1 MPGKSQNR
9 GRLTAYCHPPT
20 AYSRRSGERRGSP
33 VILASRARVPARR
46 GRVNPAARAHVQCLR
61 PAGGVKVSG
70 PRDLRAHPR
79 RVAAKGSEDEK
90 TMGVWARLK
99 RSLRAVFGGIIEK
112 TEDPELILQ
121 QTIRDMRDRVP
132 ELNNSVAQVMATEK
146 LLAKNKERLE
156 TQVVDL
162 DSKIRASGKMGRDD
176 IATAYIGQVQQ
187 GQLNLQKA
195 SQQLEHAN
203 LASKQ
208 ALKARDNYVLQMQ
221 RRTAEAMQLINQS
234 KQAKLQE
241 QLAQTMES
249 FELGDDAST
258 SNEMRDK
265 IDRRAAAAEAKMQ
278 LGAASVDTQMQ
289 DIEREAMDMQLQDK
303 LLAYKRDMG
312 LLGTGT
318 SAPAPQA
325 LPAEGETTSGGQ
337 NGTGG
342 GHVS

>member
-1 MPGKSQNR
+1 
-9 GRLTAYCHPPT
+9 
-20 AYSRRSGERRGSP
+20 
-33 VILASRARVPARR
+33 
-46 GRVNPAARAHVQCLR
+46 
-61 PAGGVKVSG
+61 
-70 PRDLRAHPR
+70 
-79 RVAAKGSEDEK
+79 
-90 TMGVWARLK
+90 MGLWSRLK
-99 RSLRAVFGGIIEK
+99 RSMRALFGGVIEK

-162 DSKIRASGKMGRDD
+162 DSKIRASVKMGRDD
-176 IATAYIGQVQQ
+176 IATAYIGQLQQ
-187 GQLNLQKA
+187 AQVDLQKT
-195 SQQLEHAN
+195 SQQLDHAN
-203 LASKQ
+203 NASKQ

-249 FELGDDAST
+249 FQLGDDAST
-258 SNEMRDK
+258 FNEMRDK

-289 DIEREAMDMQLQDK
+289 EIEREAQEMQLQDK
-303 LLAYKRDMG
+303 LLAYKREMG
-312 LLGTGT
+312 LLGAGTGT
-318 SAPAPQA
+318 EATPQA
-325 LPAEGETTSGGQ
+325 LPAEGETTTSGSGQ
-337 NGTGG
+337 NGTG
-342 GHVS
+342 S

>member
-1 MPGKSQNR
+1 
-9 GRLTAYCHPPT
+9 
-20 AYSRRSGERRGSP
+20 
-33 VILASRARVPARR
+33 
-46 GRVNPAARAHVQCLR
+46 
-61 PAGGVKVSG
+61 
-70 PRDLRAHPR
+70 
-79 RVAAKGSEDEK
+79 
-90 TMGVWARLK
+90 MGIWTRMK
-99 RSLRAVFGGIIEK
+99 RSMRALFGGIIEK

-156 TQVVDL
+156 SQVVDL
-162 DSKIRASGKMGRDD
+162 DSKIRASVKMGRDD
-176 IATAYIGQVQQ
+176 IATAYIGQLQQ
-187 GQLNLQKA
+187 AQLDLQKTT
-195 SQQLEHAN
+195 QQLEHAGS
-203 LASKQ
+203 ASKQ

-249 FELGDDAST
+249 FQLGDDAST
-258 SNEMRDK
+258 FNEMRDK

-278 LGAASVDTQMQ
+278 LGAANVDTQMQ
-289 DIEREAMDMQLQDK
+289 DIEREALDMQLQDK

-312 LLGTGT
+312 LLGAGGAAT
-318 SAPAPQA
+318 PQA
-325 LPAEGETTSGGQ
+325 LPAEGETTSGQ

-342 GHVS
+342 GHTS

>member
-1 MPGKSQNR
+1 MG
-9 GRLTAYCHPPT
+9 LW
-20 AYSRRSGERRGSP
+20 SRMKRSM
-33 VILASRARVPARR
+33 RA
-46 GRVNPAARAHVQCLR
+46 LF
-61 PAGGVKVSG
+61 GGV
-70 PRDLRAHPR
+70 
-79 RVAAKGSEDEK
+79 
-90 TMGVWARLK
+90 
-99 RSLRAVFGGIIEK
+99 IER

-162 DSKIRASGKMGRDD
+162 DSKIRASVKMGRDD
-176 IATAYIGQVQQ
+176 IATAYIGQLQQ
-187 GQLNLQKA
+187 AQVDLGKT
-195 SQQLEHAN
+195 SQQLDHATS
-203 LASKQ
+203 ASKQ

-249 FELGDDAST
+249 FQLGDDAST
-258 SNEMRDK
+258 FNEMRDK

-278 LGAASVDTQMQ
+278 LGAANVDTQMQ

-303 LLAYKRDMG
+303 LLTYKREMG

-318 SAPAPQA
+318 ASSSPQA
-325 LPAEGETTSGGQ
+325 LPAEGETSGSANQ
-337 NGTGG
+337 NGSGST
-342 GHVS
+342 S

>member
-1 MPGKSQNR
+1 M
-9 GRLTAYCHPPT
+9 
-20 AYSRRSGERRGSP
+20 
-33 VILASRARVPARR
+33 
-46 GRVNPAARAHVQCLR
+46 
-61 PAGGVKVSG
+61 
-70 PRDLRAHPR
+70 
-79 RVAAKGSEDEK
+79 
-90 TMGVWARLK
+90 K
-99 RSLRAVFGGIIEK
+99 RSVRALFGGFIEK

-156 TQVVDL
+156 TQVVEL
-162 DSKIRASGKMGRDD
+162 DSKIRASVKMGRDD
-176 IATAYIGQVQQ
+176 IATAYIGQLQQ
-187 GQLNLQKA
+187 AQLDLQKTG
-195 SQQLEHAN
+195 QQLEHAN
-203 LASKQ
+203 AASKQ

-249 FELGDDAST
+249 FQLGDDAST
-258 SNEMRDK
+258 FNEMRDK

-289 DIEREAMDMQLQDK
+289 EIEREALDMQLQDK

-312 LLGTGT
+312 LLGAG
-318 SAPAPQA
+318 SNAPTPQA
-325 LPAEGETTSGGQ
+325 LPAEGETTTTTGGQ

-342 GHVS
+342 SHTS